1 MKVIILAGGR
11 GTRLWPMSRRSYSK
25 QFLPLFEGRSLLD
38 ACLDRALALV
48 PARDVITVTNSDY
61 YFFVKDALAGRAEAA
76 IPGIVCEPEGR
87 NTAPAI
93 ALAIAYAVDRLNA
106 SPDETICV
114 FPSDHII
121 EPLERFV
128 ETVRI
133 AERAAQAEYLV
144 TFGVRPTRPETGYGY
159 LQVGETLDGY
169 ARCLRFTEKP
179 SLEVARAYVQAG
191 DYLWNAGMFAFT
203 GASYRDAVRLF
214 APEIAAGTEQG
225 YDSALAHFAAMPSIS
240 VDYAIMEKAPNVAVV
255 PMDLTWS
262 DMGSWDSY
270 AESQTPDSDGNILR
284 GNVVALGTRNAVV
297 VGDKRLVT
305 MLDVSDLIVVDTD
318 DAVLVT
324 RRGASQ
330 DVKALQE
337 QLEKRGCPEAFD
349 HLEVI
354 RPWGRYRV
362 LEHSE
367 RFKIKSII
375 VNAGGKLSLQLHRH
389 RSEHWVIIRGDAE
402 VTVGDR
408 TFMVHEGESAF
419 VPVGTLH
426 RLANRG
432 TVPLEIIEV
441 SNGEYIREDD
451 IERYDDDYGRMSP
464 LGSAGKEGP
473 KW

>member
-25 QFLPLFEGRSLLD
+25 QFLPIFEGRSLLD
-38 ACLDRALALV
+38 LCLDRALALV

-61 YFFVKDALAGRAEAA
+61 YFFVKDALEGRAQEA

-93 ALAIAYAVDRLNA
+93 ALAVAYARDRLNA

-114 FPSDHII
+114 FPSDHVI

-128 ETVRI
+128 ETVSI
-133 AERAAQAEYLV
+133 AERAAQGGYLV

-159 LQVGETLDGY
+159 VQIGEAVDGY

-179 SLEVARAYVQAG
+179 SLELACDYVRAG

-203 GASYRDAVRLF
+203 VSSFREALKQF
-214 APEIAAGTEQG
+214 APEIAGGMEQG
-225 YDSALAHFAAMPSIS
+225 YDSALAHFAALPSIS
-240 VDYAIMEKAPNVAVV
+240 IDYAVMEKATNVAVV
-255 PMDLTWS
+255 PMNLTWS

-270 AESQTPDSDGNILR
+270 AELQRCDPDGNVFR
-284 GNVVALGTRNAVV
+284 GNVAALGARNTVV
-297 VGDKRLVT
+297 VGSKRLVT
-305 MLDVSDLIVVDTD
+305 VLDVEGLIVVDTD

-330 DVKALQE
+330 NVKALQE
-337 QLEKRGCPEAFD
+337 KLEKQECPEAIE
-349 HLEVI
+349 HLEII

-375 VNAGGKLSLQLHRH
+375 VNPGSKLSLQLHRH
-389 RSEHWVIIRGDAE
+389 RTEHWVVICGNAE
-402 VTVGDR
+402 VTLGER
-408 TFMVHEGESAF
+408 TFTIHEGESAY
-419 VPVGTLH
+419 VPRSTLH
-426 RLANRG
+426 RLGNQG

-441 SNGEYIREDD
+441 SNGEYVGEDD
-451 IERYDDDYGRMSP
+451 IERYDDDYGRVPGDPENHGMP
-464 LGSAGKEGP
+464 R
-473 KW
+473 

>member
-25 QFLPLFEGRSLLD
+25 QFLPIFEGRSLLD
-38 ACLDRALALV
+38 LCVDRALALV

-61 YFFVKDALAGRAEAA
+61 YFFVKDALEGRAQEA
-76 IPGIVCEPEGR
+76 IPAIVCEPEGR

-93 ALAIAYAVDRLNA
+93 ALAVAYARDRLNA

-114 FPSDHII
+114 FPSDHVI

-133 AERAAQAEYLV
+133 AERAAQVGYLV
-144 TFGVRPTRPETGYGY
+144 TFGIRPTRPETGYGY
-159 LQVGETLDGY
+159 VQIGEAVDGY
-169 ARCLRFTEKP
+169 ARCLRFAEKP
-179 SLEVARAYVQAG
+179 SLKLAREYVRAG

-203 GASYRDAVRLF
+203 VSSFREALQQF
-214 APEIAAGTEQG
+214 APETAAGMEQG
-225 YDSALAHFAAMPSIS
+225 YDSALAHFATLPSIS
-240 VDYAIMEKAPNVAVV
+240 IDYAVMEKAANVAVV

-270 AESQTPDSDGNILR
+270 AELQRCDPDGNVFR
-284 GNVVALGTRNAVV
+284 GNVTALGARNTVV
-297 VGDKRLVT
+297 VGSKRLVT
-305 MLDVSDLIVVDTD
+305 VLDVEGLIVVDTD

-324 RRGASQ
+324 RRGATQ

-337 QLEKRGCPEAFD
+337 KLEKQGCPEAIE
-349 HLEVI
+349 HLEII

-375 VNAGGKLSLQLHRH
+375 VNAGSKLSLQLHRH
-389 RSEHWVIIRGDAE
+389 RTEHWVVIQGNAE
-402 VTVGDR
+402 VTLGER
-408 TFMVHEGESAF
+408 RFTIHEGESAY
-419 VPVGTLH
+419 VPRSTLH
-426 RLANRG
+426 RLANPG

-441 SNGEYIREDD
+441 SNGEYVGEDD
-451 IERYDDDYGRMSP
+451 IERYDDDYGRVP
-464 LGSAGKEGP
+464 GDAGNHGIAT
-473 KW
+473 